1 MRMAIQIRRLGPGDE
16 AVLQQLAADEPEFDV
31 AGRSE
36 PAEPVSRADAAA
48 YLADPTVLH
57 WVAEDDGLVV
67 GDLLCYVERRSTK
80 RPRDLLLYEIGV
92 RESYR
97 RQGIGTTLLEV
108 MRKWMEDESV
118 EEVWVLADNPEAE
131 KFYAS
136 FGFAR
141 DEGQP
146 VQMTLSLEAE

>member
-1 MRMAIQIRRLGPGDE
+1 MRMTIQIRRLGPGDE

-36 PAEPVSRADAAA
+36 AAEPVSRADAAA

-92 RESYR
+92 RERYR
-97 RQGIGTTLLEV
+97 RQGIGTRLLEA

-118 EEVWVLADNPEAE
+118 EEVWVLADNPVAE
-131 KFYAS
+131 EFYTS

-141 DEGQP
+141 DEEQP
-146 VQMTLSLEAE
+146 VQMTLSLGAE

>member
-48 YLADPTVLH
+48 YLADPAVLH

-118 EEVWVLADNPEAE
+118 EEGWVLADNPEAE

-141 DEGQP
+141 DEQQP
-146 VQMTLSLEAE
+146 VQMSLSLGAE

>member
-1 MRMAIQIRRLGPGDE
+1 MAIQVRRLGPGDE
-16 AVLQQLAADEPEFDV
+16 VVLEQLAADEPDFDV
-31 AGRSE
+31 PGRSQ

-57 WVAEDDGLVV
+57 WVAEDDDYVV
-67 GDLLCYVERRSTK
+67 GDLLCYVERRSTA

-92 RESYR
+92 RERYR
-97 RQGIGTTLLEV
+97 RRGIGTSLLEA

-136 FGFAR
+136 FGFVR
-141 DEGQP
+141 DGEQP

>member
-1 MRMAIQIRRLGPGDE
+1 MAIQVRRLGPGDE
-16 AVLQQLAADEPEFDV
+16 TVLQQLAADDPDFDV
-31 AGRSE
+31 PGRSE
-36 PAEPVSRADAAA
+36 PAEPVPRADLTA

-57 WVAEDDGLVV
+57 WVAEDAGLVV

-92 RESYR
+92 RERYR
-97 RQGIGTTLLEV
+97 RQGVGTRLLES

-118 EEVWVLADNPEAE
+118 EEVWVLADNREAE

-136 FGFAR
+136 FGFVR
-141 DEGQP
+141 DEEQP
-146 VQMTLSLEAE
+146 VQMTLSRGAE

>member
-48 YLADPTVLH
+48 YLADPAVLH

-146 VQMTLSLEAE
+146 VQMTLSLRAE

>member
-1 MRMAIQIRRLGPGDE
+1 VAIEVRLLGPGDE
-16 AVLQQLAADEPEFDV
+16 AVLKRLAADEPDFDI

-36 PAEPVSRADAAA
+36 PGEPVSPADAAA

-67 GDLLCYVERRSTK
+67 GDLLCYVERRST
-80 RPRDLLLYEIGV
+80 RTPRQLLLYEIGV
-92 RESYR
+92 RERYR
-97 RQGIGTTLLEV
+97 RQGIGTRLLEA

-118 EEVWVLADNPEAE
+118 EEGWVLADNPEAE

-141 DEGQP
+141 DEQQP
-146 VQMTLSLEAE
+146 VQMSLSLGAE

>member
-1 MRMAIQIRRLGPGDE
+1 
-16 AVLQQLAADEPEFDV
+16 
-31 AGRSE
+31 
-36 PAEPVSRADAAA
+36 
-48 YLADPTVLH
+48 
-57 WVAEDDGLVV
+57 
-67 GDLLCYVERRSTK
+67 
-80 RPRDLLLYEIGV
+80 
-92 RESYR
+92 
-97 RQGIGTTLLEV
+97 

-146 VQMTLSLEAE
+146 VQMTLSLGAE